1 MDVRSRPEL
10 GLKSTDPFRE
20 MISKRMENPAKLPGT
35 PDVERQIVENQRTSS
50 AVTVGQAKTSFKVT
64 GQQVDLLA

>member
-20 MISKRMENPAKLPGT
+20 MVSKRMENPAKLPGT
-35 PDVERQIVENQRTSS
+35 PDTERQLQDNQRSS
-50 AVTVGQAKTSFKVT
+50 HAVTVGQSKPSFRVT
-64 GQQVDLLA
+64 GHQVDLLA

>member
-20 MISKRMENPAKLPGT
+20 MTTKRMENPAKLPGT
-35 PDVERQIVENQRTSS
+35 PDVERQIVDNQRTSS
-50 AVTVGQAKTSFKVT
+50 AVTASQAKPSFKVT